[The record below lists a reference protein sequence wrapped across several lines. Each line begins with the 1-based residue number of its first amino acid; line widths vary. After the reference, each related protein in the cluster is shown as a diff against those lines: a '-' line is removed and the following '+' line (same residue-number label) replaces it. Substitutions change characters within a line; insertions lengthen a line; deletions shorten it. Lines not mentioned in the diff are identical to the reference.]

1 MTELIARGVLRFTAT
16 ACCFSRRFPPAAAK
30 AWSDVGAVRRG
41 RTQSTRHAAEEK
53 SREIYETDSATAS
66 AANRAQA
73 GGGARPGG
81 APDWSAATRAS
92 TVGCVR
98 SQRDGPS
105 SLLKYACA

>member
-1 MTELIARGVLRFTAT
+1 MASADG
-16 ACCFSRRFPPAAAK
+16 
-30 AWSDVGAVRRG
+30 
-41 RTQSTRHAAEEK
+41 AEEV
-53 SREIYETDSATAS
+53 SFTFVYYETDSATAS

>member
-1 MTELIARGVLRFTAT
+1 MLSPRQSCSPGPLAVALAVAVVASELTLGAT
-16 ACCFSRRFPPAAAK
+16 AYGGLAAARWLGGLARSK
-30 AWSDVGAVRRG
+30 A
-41 RTQSTRHAAEEK
+41 
-53 SREIYETDSATAS
+53 SRKIYETDSATAS

-81 APDWSAATRAS
+81 APDRSAATRAS

>member
-1 MTELIARGVLRFTAT
+1 MTELKSLAVVASELTLRAT
-16 ACCFSRRFPPAAAK
+16 AYRGLGRGGRAVKQSKASRK
-30 AWSDVGAVRRG
+30 
-41 RTQSTRHAAEEK
+41 
-53 SREIYETDSATAS
+53 IYETDSATAS

-81 APDWSAATRAS
+81 APEWSAATRAS